1 MTLLELA
8 EACERAESG
17 SRELDAQIAAVVRLD
32 KVPDWARTWAG
43 EWRPNDTGSVVMMQ
57 ADGTPGPH
65 FMAREYSTSL
75 DAAMQLVPKGLGFM
89 IDGYGTGW
97 YADCSA
103 DIDAQ
108 AHAKTPA
115 LALCAAALRARH
127 ALTSP

>member
-17 SRELDAQIAAVVRLD
+17 SRELDAAIDSAIFQVANSTFDVAL
-32 KVPDWARTWAG
+32 
-43 EWRPNDTGSVVMMQ
+43 
-57 ADGTPGPH
+57 TPPH
-65 FMAREYSTSL
+65 YTSL
-75 DAAMQLVPKGLGFM
+75 VDAAMQLVPKGLGFM

-127 ALTSP
+127 AMEVE